1 MIKRLILWR
10 TYFVCVLLPFICV
23 LVAVAFFTL
32 VERKILRYIMVRK
45 GPNKVG
51 LIGLIQPFRDAGKL
65 FCKEFVKP
73 TYATVVPFIICPRF
87 ILCIRISLWLLYP
100 YNYVERKYLC
110 GLLQFLVISGIRV
123 YGLIVAGWA
132 ANSKYSLIGA
142 VRGVAQRISYE
153 VPITFLLIRIVL
165 RIGVLRLNELKGKS
179 EFFFFFFFHQHD
191 EVEDLVNVYVGW
203 N

>member
-1 MIKRLILWR
+1 M
-10 TYFVCVLLPFICV
+10 LLPFICV

-123 YGLIVAGWA
+123 YGLIVAG
-132 ANSKYSLIGA
+132 
-142 VRGVAQRISYE
+142 
-153 VPITFLLIRIVL
+153 
-165 RIGVLRLNELKGKS
+165 
-179 EFFFFFFFHQHD
+179 
-191 EVEDLVNVYVGW
+191 
-203 N
+203 